1 MPLTLGQNRNL
12 RRLSPASRRCEP
24 RTHLCLAL
32 LSAQVARI
40 TPIRTSVIVF
50 MHRLCIIFCISPGN
64 FVTFPFFYA
73 KKILGGAFLC
83 IFFVGGLRV
92 RLIPPTLSLIYTGWM
107 GDVPRP
113 RPPPPKTRNG
123 PRTAPAAAYRHPLLL
138 LFFLASHT
146 AAAGGLSLGE

>member
-40 TPIRTSVIVF
+40 TPIRTSVI
-50 MHRLCIIFCISPGN
+50 HRLCIRFCISPGN

-73 KKILGGAFLC
+73 KKILGGPFLC

-107 GDVPRP
+107 GDVPLPSGSRDP
-113 RPPPPKTRNG
+113 AAKRSRTPP
-123 PRTAPAAAYRHPLLL
+123 APAPTLISFS
-138 LFFLASHT
+138 FFLSLLT
-146 AAAGGLSLGE
+146 YVRAGRVSR